1 MTFLCKEGQ
10 KLCAKAEGTL
20 GVDGK
25 GRFKKLEIVLEG
37 IGVWW
42 CVFRLVVVL
51 EQEVQ
56 AGEQ

>member
-20 GVDGK
+20 GMDGK

-37 IGVWW
+37 IGV
-42 CVFRLVVVL
+42 
-51 EQEVQ
+51 
-56 AGEQ
+56 